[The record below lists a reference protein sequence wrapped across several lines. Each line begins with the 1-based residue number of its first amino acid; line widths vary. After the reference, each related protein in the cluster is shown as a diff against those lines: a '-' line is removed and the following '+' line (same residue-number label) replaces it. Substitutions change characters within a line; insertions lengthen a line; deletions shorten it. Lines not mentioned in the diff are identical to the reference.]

1 MKIITKT
8 ILIMLT
14 LLISLSIKTIAAT
27 NGNTLHEKKAQY
39 SKYLFAY
46 FPSNSNE
53 NIYYALSDDGFKYT
67 PMNGGNRV
75 VAADS
80 IAIKKGLRDPHLLRG
95 NDGWFYMVATD
106 MKSAEGWSSNRGLVL
121 MRSKDLVNWTHST
134 VHFPAK
140 YAGTNFANVTRV
152 WAPETIW
159 DEQAGKYM
167 IYFSLLTSDG
177 TIPYDKVFYC
187 YANKD
192 FTDLEG
198 EPTVLFDLGMSAI
211 DMDIVFNPEDN
222 LYHGFFKNEEKGGI
236 LKVTAKTLT
245 APEGT
250 KPGSQWGNQSGR
262 LQQTNVAVEG
272 AGVFQLIDGKTW
284 VLMYDC
290 YGSGYYQFCTST
302 DLLNFKLAAQTT
314 TNGIFTPRHGSVIL
328 LTDEEVRSIEQAF
341 NSKES
346 EKARAELKNETERA
360 RLLGVDVTA
369 ALALL
374 ANPDATSAE
383 ITEMG
388 IQLKNAEFQY
398 VTDTYNK
405 DVTSQFVSNRWTEAG
420 GTATNRGQHWDGTAS
435 STYLEQSG
443 SNWGAS
449 AWNVSFKQTLTL
461 PAGSYVVKV
470 AGRSS
475 SDVKAS
481 LSIAGNKVEFPSL
494 GDTGYGIDTSG
505 ATNFSSEGTYAN
517 NNKGRGWEWRYIPF
531 VVTEEGTYELKLE
544 ASTSTSHQWVSFTSV
559 TLLKSTYDRTI
570 LGKGWGTI
578 CLPNA
583 AFPEE
588 GVKAYTVA
596 GRSEDNKTLFFNEK
610 TGKMEAGV
618 PYVFLGTNEVA
629 SFNNILDEK
638 VEEPVEGDN
647 QLIGVFKALGNE
659 FTNGIYILY
668 DDEWRQ
674 VTSSQSFNVGANH
687 AYIRNLEGIPVVTSA
702 DTQMTIHENDENAVR
717 FIDVKENSVKDVSY
731 TIGGT
736 RATDDTHGIIIS
748 NGYKTIK

>member
-14 LLISLSIKTIAAT
+14 LIVSLNAKTMAAT
-27 NGNTLHEKKAQY
+27 NSNTLNEKKVQY

-53 NIYYALSDDGFKYT
+53 NIYYALSDDGFNYT
-67 PMNGGNRV
+67 PMNGGNKV

-80 IAIKKGLRDPHLLRG
+80 IAIKKGLRDPHLIRG

-187 YANKD
+187 YANED

-250 KPGSQWGNQSGR
+250 TPGSQWGNQSGR
-262 LQQTNVAVEG
+262 LQQTRVAVEG

-302 DLLNFKLAAQTT
+302 DLLNFTLTAQTT

-341 NSKES
+341 SYKES
-346 EKARAELKNETERA
+346 EKARTELKNETERA
-360 RLLGVDVTA
+360 KLLGVDVTS

-374 ANPDATSAE
+374 ANPEATSAE

-388 IQLKNAEFQY
+388 KQLKMAEYQF
-398 VTDTYNK
+398 VTETYNK
-405 DVTSQFVSNRWTEAG
+405 DVTSQFVSNKWTEAG
-420 GTATNRGQHWDGTAS
+420 GTATNRGQHWDGTSS

-449 AWNVSFKQTLTL
+449 SWSISFKQTLTL
-461 PAGSYVVKV
+461 PAGSYVMKV

-475 SDVKAS
+475 SDVTAS
-481 LSIAGNKVEFPSL
+481 LSIAGNKVEFPAL
-494 GDTGYGIDTSG
+494 GDTGYGIDTKG
-505 ATNFSSEGTYAN
+505 TTNFSSTGTYAN

-531 VVTEEGTYELKLE
+531 VVTEEGSYELKLE
-544 ASTSTSHQWVSFTSV
+544 ASTSNSNQWVSFTSV

-583 AFPEE
+583 TFPDE

-596 GRSEDNKTLFFNEK
+596 GRSEDNKTLFFSEK

-618 PYVFLGTNEVA
+618 PYVFFGTNEVA
-629 SFNNILDEK
+629 SFNNILNEK

-647 QLIGVFKALGNE
+647 QLIGVFNTLGNE

-668 DDEWRQ
+668 DDEWYQ
-674 VTSSQSFNVGANH
+674 VTSNQSFNVDANH
-687 AYIRNLEGIPVVTSA
+687 AYIRNLEDIKVVTSA
-702 DTQMTIHENDENAVR
+702 DRQMAIHENNENAIR
-717 FIDVKENSVKDVSY
+717 FININENKVNDVSY
-731 TIGGT
+731 TVGGA
-736 RATDDTHGIIIS
+736 RATDYTHGIIIS
-748 NGYKTIK
+748 NGHKTIK